1 MTMAK
6 FFGAIGFAELI
17 EQTPGV
23 WVEDI
28 VEHNYFG
35 DVERNARMLQSTDQ
49 VNDNIDISSQ
59 ISIVAD
65 PYANGHIHSMRYV
78 VYMGAKWKIK
88 NVDTTR
94 PPRLILTIGGLYNG
108 Q

>member
-1 MTMAK
+1 MAK
-6 FFGAIGFAELI
+6 FYGAIGFADLVEKN
-17 EQTPGV
+17 PGV

-35 DVERNARMLQSTDQ
+35 EVERHTRMLQSTDQ

-65 PYANGHIHSMRYV
+65 PYANGHIHAMRYV
-78 VYMGAKWKIK
+78 EYMGAKWKIK
-88 NVDTTR
+88 SVDPTK
-94 PPRLILTIGGLYNG
+94 PPRLILTVGGLYNG

>member
-1 MTMAK
+1 MAK
-6 FFGAIGFAELI
+6 FFGAIGFADQVE
-17 EQTPGV
+17 TVPGV
-23 WVEDI
+23 WTESI
-28 VEHNYFG
+28 VEHDYYG
-35 DVERNARMLQSTDQ
+35 DVERNTRMLQPTDQ

-65 PYANGHIHSMRYV
+65 PYANGHIHSMRYI

-88 NVDTTR
+88 TVDTSR

-108 Q
+108 D